1 MSRKRSAHK
10 HYQAHHKYTERLKQT
25 IPRKKKG
32 KALQNSLDQMMNH
45 RIYFLILFIF
55 ICLSC
60 LIARLYFLQVLEHE
74 NFITR
79 SESNRIKLLPLAPS
93 RGLIYDRNGVLLANG
108 IVSNNLTITR
118 QNIERPIDEII
129 DTIRETIYLS
139 EQNITRFKR
148 IFEKSPLQTP
158 IIIKEQLSE
167 EEMNALSVNLY
178 KIIGTDISSQTTRVY
193 PFKET
198 AVHALGYVGRID
210 ENDMKNIAENHKQD
224 QYVNLTHMG
233 KRGAEASFEE
243 ILRGKMGYEK
253 VETDVSGRIVRK
265 IDRTEPIPGQHV
277 YLSIDIRLQEYA
289 EKILG
294 QYKGAIVA
302 IDPKTGEILA
312 FVSKPM
318 FDPNLFVNGI
328 ESKTFQA
335 LNENPD
341 FPFLNRV
348 MRGNYPPGSTI
359 KPQVGI
365 AGLDLGTINR
375 NSTVFCPGYF
385 SVPGSSHRFRDWKKS
400 GHGYVNLAKS
410 IQSSCDVFFYDLAFN
425 MGIEPMTDFLKKF
438 SLGAPTGIDL
448 TGESPG
454 ISPTPE
460 FKKRRYKQ
468 TWYSGDTVTA
478 GIGQS
483 FWVTTPLQVAQ
494 ATTIV
499 SMKGQAF
506 KPKML
511 HATRHPGQ
519 STLNIKAPTPIQPIL
534 LNDPKNWDYII
545 ASMVSVVH
553 SPSGTARKLGVN
565 IPYKIAGKTGTAQV
579 KSIAPNS
586 VYNASRLLKKHQD
599 HAWFTAFAPA
609 YDPKIAIAVIVEN
622 GGSGSG
628 VAGPMAKSIINA
640 WITDFKDMDEIIPLN
655 DTSGE

>member
-210 ENDMKNIAENHKQD
+210 ENDMKNIAENQKQD